1 MSLEGLDKNV
11 VDFPLRGEWVA
22 VNTPAKRI
30 PSHGTDALGERYAF
44 DFLRIDRRKGFHFYR
59 GSGARYWTVG
69 LPLERCYCWGESIRA
84 PFDGVVVKARDG
96 IAERRRLHPVG
107 DRLRALKNGLTFDP
121 ARSDL
126 DLLIGN
132 HVILEGSGLFAG
144 FAHMVPGSVAV
155 APAQGV
161 RTGEPLGKVGH
172 TGNSTAP
179 HLHFQLMDRADLMT
193 AKGLP
198 CAFKE
203 YEAFRDGRWVKVN
216 DGIPGFGE
224 RIRKLD

>member
-1 MSLEGLDKNV
+1 
-11 VDFPLRGEWVA
+11 
-22 VNTPAKRI
+22 
-30 PSHGTDALGERYAF
+30 
-44 DFLRIDRRKGFHFYR
+44 
-59 GSGARYWTVG
+59 
-69 LPLERCYCWGESIRA
+69 
-84 PFDGVVVKARDG
+84 VVKALDG
-96 IAERRRLHPVG
+96 VAERRRLHPVV
-107 DRLRALKNGLTFDP
+107 DLLRALKNGLTFDP
-121 ARSDL
+121 ARTDL

-132 HVILEGSGLFAG
+132 HVILERSGLFAG

-155 APAQGV
+155 TPAQEV
-161 RTGEPLGKVGH
+161 RTGELLGKVGH

-203 YEAFRDGRWVKVN
+203 YETFRDGRWVKVTN
-216 DGIPGFGE
+216 GVPAFGE